1 MSNLTVIIRTAP
13 TTCWSC
19 GAETTIVSSLHLTGA
34 NDEAQCAVADF
45 TEYPTLIDE
54 VNRAIS
60 GLKEVG
66 EIKPRLSKTLAR
78 AYMSNGCSHC
88 DALFGQH
95 FEVMTRYDERDAA
108 RLIVPASGGW
118 AEVFR
123 RLLAADDGH
132 LFHF

>member
-19 GAETTIVSSLHLTGA
+19 GAETTIISSLLLTRA
-34 NDEAQCAVADF
+34 EDEAECAVADF
-45 TEYPTLIDE
+45 TEYPALIDE

-60 GLKEVG
+60 DPNDVG
-66 EIKPRLSKTLAR
+66 EVKPRLSKTLAR
-78 AYMSNGCSHC
+78 AYMSNGCYHC

-95 FEVMTRYDERDAA
+95 FEIQTRYDERDAA
-108 RLIVPASGGW
+108 RLIVPVSGQW
-118 AEVFR
+118 AEIFR